1 MGAHHEAYYI
11 LNAHIDRIA
20 AILRDGRFAY
30 TTQMQYKFENPVY
43 NGIHF
48 QFKNGVSLT
57 SWGEDISITLNFMSN
72 DTTSILINSECS
84 LPTQI
89 IDWGK
94 NSENVTA
101 IMGYINREL
110 FAYAPPPQYTAPQYA
125 PPAPGYQ
132 SQPAFCTRC
141 GARIQP
147 NNSFCVNCGN
157 KLM

>member
-57 SWGEDISITLNFMSN
+57 SWGEDISITHGIHTREVSLVHS
-72 DTTSILINSECS
+72 SRKL
-84 LPTQI
+84 LPTTLI
-89 IDWGK
+89 
-94 NSENVTA
+94 ST
-101 IMGYINREL
+101 
-110 FAYAPPPQYTAPQYA
+110 
-125 PPAPGYQ
+125 PGHL
-132 SQPAFCTRC
+132 R
-141 GARIQP
+141 
-147 NNSFCVNCGN
+147 
-157 KLM
+157 